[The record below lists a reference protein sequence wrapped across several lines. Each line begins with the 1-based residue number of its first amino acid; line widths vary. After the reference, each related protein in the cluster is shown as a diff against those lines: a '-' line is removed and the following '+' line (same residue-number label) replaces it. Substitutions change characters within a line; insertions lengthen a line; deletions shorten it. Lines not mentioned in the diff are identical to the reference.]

1 MICAFEDISDLN
13 RCLAEIRQ
21 EGSDTQRQLD
31 DLVVVR
37 ANHYAE
43 AHDDNDYFFYA
54 MFLAKDKVSVI
65 EDLRTMTELSRHFP
79 QVPKEQVEKVWAA
92 QSTWTGC
99 FDVLSSLVSSHHA
112 FIMTDCD
119 FFFDKVFWPP
129 LRHSFSADNSL
140 VQSGA
145 ATPRSVVSEGGDWSL
160 VEVISEASKLSL
172 GSAAPEDED
181 SLSGWD
187 LLSDHPHSSAH
198 AEERSSRA
206 RVEGVSNPSILQ
218 KRTLSYRDAL
228 LTKSA
233 CSDVAALRQSFNSH
247 SEQRPFRPAVIVV
260 SGVVSRRRADV
271 SYGEAVDAGD
281 ADDAEDYFDADDY
294 FQSSEFVKGR
304 VAATR
309 YRAAVMLRP
318 AIQEKKLQRIAMKG
332 K

>member
-21 EGSDTQRQLD
+21 DGFDTQRQLD

-79 QVPKEQVEKVWAA
+79 QVPKEQVERVWAA

-119 FFFDKVFWPP
+119 FFFDEAFWPP
-129 LRHSFSADNSL
+129 LRHSFSADGAL

-160 VEVISEASKLSL
+160 VEVIGEASKLSL
-172 GSAAPEDED
+172 GSGNGSASGSAAPEDED

-187 LLSDHPHSSAH
+187 LLSDHPHINSNSNSDSSAH
-198 AEERSSRA
+198 AEGRSSSHVC
-206 RVEGVSNPSILQ
+206 VEGDSNPSILQ

-233 CSDVAALRQSFNSH
+233 CSDVAALRQSPNSY

-260 SGVVSRRRADV
+260 SGVLSRRRADV
-271 SYGEAVDAGD
+271 SYGEVGDAD
-281 ADDAEDYFDADDY
+281 NADDAEDYFGTLNRTSTGAL
-294 FQSSEFVKGR
+294 SLSPKLIHSE
-304 VAATR
+304 
-309 YRAAVMLRP
+309 
-318 AIQEKKLQRIAMKG
+318 
-332 K
+332 